1 MKIIHVITAFGLG
14 GAEKLL
20 LEIVN
25 RQILKNDVYLIYFK
39 GTDLLIPY
47 LNKKICVKKI
57 PLSVSTAKELRRYFK
72 QIQPDVIHTH
82 LGHADLIGIWSARN
96 LKAKIFCTMHNIYIQ
111 KNIYD
116 NFYFFVYR
124 FLLNTIAPNT
134 KVISISK
141 SVEKHV
147 LERLCLPESRSI
159 LIYNAISPGSI
170 ERSDNF
176 DERKKVNNKI
186 TLLFVGRLS
195 KQKSVHTLLKAI
207 KILKDDGYQELL
219 QVLVVGDGDL
229 RFPLETLSKEL
240 QIDKMVSFEGQTANV
255 EPYFLSADIF
265 ILPSVWEGFG
275 IVILEAFKSKLA
287 VIATNIEGPSELI
300 ENEVNGLLITPN
312 NECELAEKIKLL
324 VNNKSLRDRLAEKG
338 FELFNEKYHIDNY
351 MEELNKLYEK
361 G

>member
-25 RQILKNDVYLIYFK
+25 RQVLKNDVYLVYFK
-39 GTDLLIPY
+39 GTDLLLPY
-47 LNKKICVKKI
+47 LNKQIYVKKI
-57 PLSVSTAKELRRYFK
+57 PLSVSTAGELRKYFK
-72 QIQPDVIHTH
+72 LIRPDVIHTH
-82 LGHADLIGIWSARN
+82 LGHADIIGIWSARN
-96 LKAKIFCTMHNIYIQ
+96 LKTKIFCTMHNIYIQ

-116 NFYFFVYR
+116 NFYFLIYR
-124 FLLNTIAPNT
+124 FLLNIIAPNT

-147 LERLCLPESRSI
+147 LGRLCLPQSRSSM
-159 LIYNAISPGSI
+159 IYNAIPPNNI
-170 ERSDNF
+170 EESNKLYKR
-176 DERKKVNNKI
+176 NNANYKT

-195 KQKSVHTLLKAI
+195 KQKSVHILLKAI
-207 KILKDDGYQELL
+207 KILKDDGYQDLL
-219 QVLVVGDGDL
+219 NVLLVGDGDL
-229 RFPLETLSKEL
+229 RVPLEALSKEL
-240 QIDKMVSFEGQTANV
+240 LIDDMVSFVGQTANV
-255 EPYFLSADIF
+255 EPYFLCSDIF
-265 ILPSVWEGFG
+265 ILPSIWEGFG
-275 IVILEAFKSKLA
+275 IVILEAFKYKLA

-300 ENEVNGLLITPN
+300 ENEVNGLLAVPN